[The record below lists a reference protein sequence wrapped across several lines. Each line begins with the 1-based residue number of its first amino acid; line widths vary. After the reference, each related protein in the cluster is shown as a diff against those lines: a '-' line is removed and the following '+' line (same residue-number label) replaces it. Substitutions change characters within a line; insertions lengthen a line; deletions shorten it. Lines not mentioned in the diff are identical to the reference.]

1 MTVTSKPLIVSK
13 YAANAETNEYT
24 ANGLRTIIDK
34 FTGYNGTGG
43 PVTLTVK
50 LVPNGGTAGAS
61 NITVSRAIAAGAT
74 DVFPEVPGHS
84 LEPGGFIS
92 VLASAATSVVI
103 RCTGREVTGS

>member
-13 YAANAETNEYT
+13 YASSSEATEYT

-34 FTGYNGTGG
+34 FTGYNGSGG
-43 PVTLTVK
+43 AVTLTIK

-61 NITVSRAIAAGAT
+61 NITVTRAIAVGAT
-74 DVFPEVPGHS
+74 DTFPEICGHS

-92 VLASAATSVVI
+92 VLASSATAIVI
-103 RCTGREVTGS
+103 RSTGREVTGS